1 LCKDLKY
8 RYECEIIQSLD
19 SYYKAFYKKY
29 LADLNNPNIGV
40 KVENIVATV
49 SIEQTID
56 LDYLDKVLPNVE
68 YDPDQFPGLVLRL
81 DNPKVT
87 ALVFRS
93 GRMVVTGAK
102 STPDLIK
109 AVKKIVKTLIKY
121 DVPITSKPRIQ
132 IQNIVASANL
142 GAEIMLEKVAFLL
155 ENTMYEPEQFPGL
168 IYRLTDPHVVLLI
181 FSSGKMV
188 ITGAKSEDEVFLSVR
203 NVFLKLKELG
213 CLREIKVEEEVL
225 SEELE
230 AVDFLKSKKKLT
242 FQDFQF

>member
-1 LCKDLKY
+1 
-8 RYECEIIQSLD
+8 
-19 SYYKAFYKKY
+19 
-29 LADLNNPNIGV
+29 
-40 KVENIVATV
+40 VATV
-49 SIEQTID
+49 SIEQNID

-109 AVKKIVKTLIKY
+109 AVKKIVRMLIKY

-213 CLREIKVEEEVL
+213 CLREIKVEEEIL

-230 AVDFLKSKKKLT
+230 TVDFLKSKKKLT
-242 FQDFQF
+242 YQDFQF